1 MPTPTPTTSASI
13 QELNSI
19 PFGAMIGG
27 PLTAVVQAQAQAAQT
42 TIEFIQKIG
51 FEGST
56 TTEGTSFGKTRS
68 ASFTY
73 EKLAASGGREEV
85 QINVPLLSIVPIPY
99 IRVEYTEIDF
109 SAKINETITEDSS
122 DKMDLGLEASG
133 GWAPVKFK
141 ASFSYSKSTSKS
153 SSIDKEYQV
162 NVKVRAVQ
170 DDMPQG
176 LQKLLQMMEKAIFEE
191 NKGPVEAAP
200 ATPPSTTP

>member
-1 MPTPTPTTSASI
+1 LAV
-13 QELNSI
+13 
-19 PFGAMIGG
+19 
-27 PLTAVVQAQAQAAQT
+27 LTAVVQAQAQAAQT

-51 FEGST
+51 FEVDASAP
-56 TTEGTSFGKTRS
+56 EGITSFGKTRS

-109 SAKINETITEDSS
+109 SAKINETITENSS

-141 ASFSYSKSTSKS
+141 ASFSYSRSTSKS
-153 SSIDKEYQV
+153 SNIDKEYQV

-191 NKGPVEAAP
+191 NLGPVTAAP
-200 ATPPSTTP
+200 TTPTTP